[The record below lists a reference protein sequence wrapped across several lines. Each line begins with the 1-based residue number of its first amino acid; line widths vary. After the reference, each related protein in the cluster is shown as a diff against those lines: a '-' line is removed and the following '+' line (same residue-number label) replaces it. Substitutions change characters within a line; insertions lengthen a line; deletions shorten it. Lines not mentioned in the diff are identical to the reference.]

1 MNESPRI
8 VLEVLHGQVVPAA
21 EQRVDPGRAVR
32 RGELASQ
39 QVALAAPSFVG
50 RHHLAVG
57 RYLVPRQLDPPRPG
71 VGVAPGHDAAPVRG
85 GAHRHPAG
93 VAEPDRPAPVRDD
106 HVVDRSHPRVEGAVD
121 VVDRPCAEQ
130 GQQRV
135 EAEVA
140 EDRRRVADGEPAASV
155 AVDLEQWPPLGG
167 QRLDG
172 DRVGAAHRDGLL
184 AAVDHVVEGLLED
197 VLVVRHRVGDRPGHL
212 AGVRE
217 VLHARDAREGE
228 AEDVDGVVRVVALRA
243 APARR
248 RPETRRSGAGHR
260 RSTACRT
267 PCERRR
273 RPRRCCRSC
282 TPGRGTTAP
291 RRRRAR
297 PARGGARAWP
307 ARSRRGGAGRGRRP
321 AASTAPRSRA
331 RWSSRTSSGAGSDDA
346 ACSPAFTPSTYAE
359 TNARVSSSSPSNAR
373 RAVSTIRVCRAQV
386 SQGSCGAP
394 STSAVVPVA
403 RRRWYSS
410 CQERSRAVAQ
420 PCPWARS
427 STSEARMCG
436 TPNASR

>member
-1 MNESPRI
+1 MPYGVRASTSGSRAHPTLASSDRYCANSGPCTEESSSGAKTGSAHSRVASALRQAAKAAAPRDPAAITPSHSRIASRTGSPAGPGTRSRTIAHRGSAEIVNESPRMSC
-8 VLEVLHGQVVPAA
+8 EVLHGQVVPAA

-57 RYLVPRQLDPPRPG
+57 RYLVPRQLDPPRPR

-85 GAHRHPAG
+85 RAHRHPAG
-93 VAEPDRPAPVRDD
+93 VPEPDRPASVRDD

-167 QRLDG
+167 QRFDG

-228 AEDVDGVVRVVALRA
+228 AEDVDGSSASSVA
-243 APARR
+243 
-248 RPETRRSGAGHR
+248 
-260 RSTACRT
+260 
-267 PCERRR
+267 
-273 RPRRCCRSC
+273 
-282 TPGRGTTAP
+282 
-291 RRRRAR
+291 
-297 PARGGARAWP
+297 
-307 ARSRRGGAGRGRRP
+307 
-321 AASTAPRSRA
+321 
-331 RWSSRTSSGAGSDDA
+331 SRTCA
-346 ACSPAFTPSTYAE
+346 
-359 TNARVSSSSPSNAR
+359 
-373 RAVSTIRVCRAQV
+373 
-386 SQGSCGAP
+386 
-394 STSAVVPVA
+394 
-403 RRRWYSS
+403 
-410 CQERSRAVAQ
+410 
-420 PCPWARS
+420 
-427 STSEARMCG
+427 
-436 TPNASR
+436 